1 MSYEYAVGAINTA
14 PFRLLGDEQLS
25 KMQNMSRESC
35 ISLLNEFG
43 YDSSTVS
50 ISEKTE
56 QHLCRVTDFLMSIAP
71 DPELVGCM
79 LFEQD
84 SHNMKLLLKSRIS
97 GTEFVE
103 SISQRGFFDPELI
116 RICIKAN
123 DFSALGEVI
132 EKLLSGI
139 EKEKEP
145 FIISSVCDNAFFAN
159 AFNTAKL
166 KGNRDMQR
174 YLSLTAEGKNKAAV
188 FRSHLFGDNRSI
200 CLKYLLGSFSGDIV
214 QHVQKYKS
222 VQQIYDE
229 ADRTILNFLRSGSS
243 PIIEFIKLY
252 YLKNK
257 EAAAVRLLFAD
268 KQDLRQGAVI

>member
-1 MSYEYAVGAINTA
+1 MSYEYAVGAINTS
-14 PFRLLGDEQLS
+14 PFRLLGDAQLL
-25 KMQNMSRESC
+25 KMQNMSRAAC

-43 YDSSTVS
+43 YDSSTAS

-84 SHNMKLLLKSRIS
+84 SHNMKLLLKSKIS
-97 GTEFVE
+97 GTDCSE

-116 RICIKAN
+116 RICINAN

-132 EKLLSGI
+132 EKRLSGI

-166 KGNRDMQR
+166 KGSKDMQK

-188 FRSHLFGDNRSI
+188 FRSQLFGDNRSI
-200 CLKYLLGSFSGDIV
+200 CLKYLLGSYSDDIV
-214 QHVQKYKS
+214 CQVQKYKS

-229 ADRTILNFLRSGSS
+229 ADMSISSFLCSSS

-257 EAAAVRLLFAD
+257 EAAAVRLLFAG